1 MISENAILLLLVGA
15 TIPLGPFNHSL
26 PSASKMYGRRLRSSD
41 GFIIFVVGM
50 AVFTDMMLYGLVVPM
65 LPYALSD
72 RIGIA
77 QGNVQRWNSI
87 LLGSFGGA
95 LMLGSC
101 KICVPPTI

>member
-1 MISENAILLLLVGA
+1 
-15 TIPLGPFNHSL
+15 
-26 PSASKMYGRRLRSSD
+26 
-41 GFIIFVVGM
+41 M

-65 LPYALSD
+65 LPYVLSD

-101 KICVPPTI
+101 KICVSSIILYAIAVAALLSELFSLCSVFHCTGPCPCTKTKPADTK